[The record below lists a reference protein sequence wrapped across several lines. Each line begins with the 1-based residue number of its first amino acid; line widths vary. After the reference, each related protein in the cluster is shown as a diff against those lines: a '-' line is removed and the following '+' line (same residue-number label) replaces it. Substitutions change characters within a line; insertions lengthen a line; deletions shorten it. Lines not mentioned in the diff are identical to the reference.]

1 MSAPPAPAPPTLPPS
16 PGGPRRLL
24 VAGNWKMN
32 GTRALARTL
41 AEGALAAAR
50 AAPEVDVAVFPP
62 YPLLPPVAEIL
73 GAPGGPV
80 ALGGQACHGDA
91 KGAHTA
97 AVSAGMLLET
107 GCRLVLCGHSEVR
120 REQGQTDD
128 VVVASARAALAA
140 GLRPLVCVGETQA
153 ERDGGR
159 AREVVTRQVGAVVA
173 GLPGALARLDVA
185 YEPVWAIGTGRNA
198 SPEQA
203 AEVHAWIRAALDAA
217 GGERARILYGGSV
230 APANIG
236 GFLSQPGVDGV
247 LGGGQSLEA
256 PSFAVLGEAARS
268 AALRRRP

>member
-1 MSAPPAPAPPTLPPS
+1 M
-16 PGGPRRLL
+16 
-24 VAGNWKMN
+24 
-32 GTRALARTL
+32 
-41 AEGALAAAR
+41 
-50 AAPEVDVAVFPP
+50 AVFPP

-173 GLPGALARLDVA
+173 GLPGALARVDLA

-203 AEVHAWIRAALDAA
+203 AEVHAWIRALDAA
-217 GGERARILYGGSV
+217 GRAGPNPYGGRRSCQHRGFPV
-230 APANIG
+230 ATRH
-236 GFLSQPGVDGV
+236 FV
-247 LGGGQSLEA
+247 GGQNLEA
-256 PSFAVLGEAARS
+256 PSFAVLVVPPGDPAETSVSLDLAPSPASCGS
-268 AALRRRP
+268 AALLGESVILSIFRSSHDALRG